1 MKVAIHVDGT
11 DVRGSERQTLL
22 IATGLRERG
31 HAVVVSCRGGG
42 AVEAAFR
49 AAGFATTAAR
59 PRGDADVLSGIG
71 FAGWLRRER
80 PDAVLLT
87 SWVRLFGASLA
98 ARAARVPRIVLRV
111 GGVQRVPDREPSRWK
126 YRRALLRQ
134 VDAMVVNSPGLA
146 EGFRAQLPE
155 LAGHIRIVPNA
166 VVVTP
171 AQPAPVRAEVGATAG
186 DLLLLS
192 VGGLERR
199 KGLDLLIPALARLSD
214 HGARL
219 LLAGS
224 GPARERL
231 AALAAAHGVADR
243 VHFLGQRG
251 DVPALLAAAD
261 AFVLSSLEDSMAN
274 AMLEAM
280 AAGLPVLA
288 TDVPGTE
295 QALAPRD
302 GRPAAGWMVPRADE
316 DALARG
322 LGELVAALRDAPAE
336 ACARAAEAR
345 WRTEHWFGPAAMVDG
360 YEAALLGR
368 DPA

>member
-1 MKVAIHVDGT
+1 MKVAMHVDGV

-31 HAVVVSCRGGG
+31 HAVAVSCRGGG

-49 AAGFATTAAR
+49 AAGFATTSVR

-71 FAGWLRRER
+71 FVAWLRRER

-111 GGVQRVPDREPSRWK
+111 GGVQRVTSWK
-126 YRRALLRQ
+126 YRRALLGQ
-134 VDAMVVNSPGLA
+134 VDAIVVNSPGLA
-146 EGFRAQLPE
+146 EGFVADEPR
-155 LAGHIRIVPNA
+155 LAVRIRIVPNA
-166 VVVTP
+166 VVHTP
-171 AQPAPVRAEVGATAG
+171 AEPAPVRAELGAAAD

-199 KGLDLLIPALARLSD
+199 KGLDLLIPAFARIAD
-214 HGARL
+214 GGVRL

-224 GPARERL
+224 GPAAERL
-231 AALAAAHGVADR
+231 AALAAERGVADS

-280 AAGLPVLA
+280 AASLPVLA

-302 GRPAAGWMVPRADE
+302 GRPPAGWMVPRADE
-316 DALARG
+316 DALAHG
-322 LGELVAALRDAPAE
+322 LGELVAALRDAPAD
-336 ACARAAEAR
+336 AGARAAEAR

-360 YEAALLGR
+360 YEAALAGQE
-368 DPA
+368 PS

>member
-1 MKVAIHVDGT
+1 MKVAMHVDGVE
-11 DVRGSERQTLL
+11 VRGSERQTLL

-31 HAVVVSCRGGG
+31 HTVVVSCRGGG

-49 AAGFATTAAR
+49 AAGFATTSVR
-59 PRGDADVLSGIG
+59 PRGDADLLSGLG
-71 FAGWLRRER
+71 FAAWLRRER

-111 GGVQRVPDREPSRWK
+111 GGVQRVPAGSPSKWK

-134 VDAMVVNSPGLA
+134 IDAMVVNSPGLA
-146 EGFRAQLPE
+146 DGFRAQLPE
-155 LAGHIRIVPNA
+155 LAPHLRIVPNA
-166 VVVTP
+166 VVHTP
-171 AQPAPVRAEVGATAG
+171 AAPAPVRAEVGAAQG

-199 KGLDLLIPALARLSD
+199 KGLDLLIPAFARLPD
-214 HGARL
+214 AGVRL

-224 GPARERL
+224 GPAAERL
-231 AALAAAHGVADR
+231 AALAAEHGVADR
-243 VHFLGQRG
+243 VHFLGQRT

-280 AAGLPVLA
+280 AAALPVLA

-322 LGELVAALRDAPAE
+322 LGALVAALRDDPAE
-336 ACARAAEAR
+336 ARARAAEAR
-345 WRTEHWFGPAAMVDG
+345 WRTEHWFGPAAMVDE
-360 YEAALLGR
+360 YERALIGR
-368 DPA
+368 SGE